1 MTNTLMCRKYQ
12 QDLEALPAPP
22 YPGPKGQ
29 EIFETVSKKAW
40 LEWQTIQTMLMN
52 EKKLNAFEPASRV
65 YLADQMEKFLNNEE
79 TDRIDGY
86 VAPTE

>member
-1 MTNTLMCRKYQ
+1 MANTVLCRKYQ
-12 QDLEALPAPP
+12 QELEALPAPP

-52 EKKLNAFEPASRV
+52 EKKLNAFEPSTRA

>member
-1 MTNTLMCRKYQ
+1 MAKTVMCRKYQ
-12 QDLEALPAPP
+12 QELEALPAPP

-52 EKKLNAFEPASRV
+52 EKKLNAFEPSTRA
-65 YLADQMEKFLNNEE
+65 YLADQMEK
-79 TDRIDGY
+79 DRKS
-86 VAPTE
+86 VV

>member
-1 MTNTLMCRKYQ
+1 MCRKYQ

-40 LEWQTIQTMLMN
+40 GEWQTIQTMLMN